1 MTTMIKF
8 FALGLF
14 VSSTVLAGAQ
24 HSNTNPYSELESLVE
39 MERPTSEKLIKEV
52 DKIIKLTEELATANK
67 KREQSLKRK
76 IAEGQKRIIELKDEL
91 SSESAIAANT
101 ASFTKYNFDV
111 ADKSLNVSKFSA
123 GRNGNTDNFDIAFE
137 TKTTGKARIDI
148 VSPGGELLKSVFI
161 SNFDGKARR
170 QIDLSSEKG
179 QVYFIHID
187 IDGKAVTN
195 KVRFS

>member
-1 MTTMIKF
+1 MIKF

>member
-8 FALGLF
+8 FALGLLA
-14 VSSTVLAGAQ
+14 SSTLLATAQ
-24 HSNTNPYSELESLVE
+24 HSNINPYSDLEALVE
-39 MERPTSEKLIKEV
+39 MEKPTSEKLIKEV
-52 DKIIKLTEELATANK
+52 DKIIKLTEELATANEK
-67 KREQSLKRK
+67 QERVIQRK
-76 IAEGQKRIIELKDEL
+76 IVDGQERILVLKDEL
-91 SSESAIAANT
+91 SAESAMAANT

-111 ADKSLNVSKFSA
+111 ADKSLNVSNFTA
-123 GRNGNTDNFDIAFE
+123 GRNGSTDNFDIAFQ

-148 VSPGGELLKSVFI
+148 VSPGGVLLKSVFI
-161 SNFDGKARR
+161 SNFEGKAHR

-179 QVYFIHID
+179 QVYFIHIN